1 MSKLAIHDLDFCQT
15 ELPSEQVRGGEDS
28 ARGAWDW
35 DFTFDFDFDDD
46 GISGW
51 SVGNLSAWGLAIGPV
66 VISPTKPPTK

>member
-1 MSKLAIHDLDFCQT
+1 MSKLVIHDLDFCQT
-15 ELPSEQVRGGEDS
+15 ELPNSEQVRGGDDS
-28 ARGAWDW
+28 TRGAWDW

-66 VISPTKPPTK
+66 IISSPK